1 MGIAV
6 STEASPQLLYN
17 YPAFTTY
24 TLPLV
29 YNTPLV
35 YKAGGSGSSLLL
47 EVLLG
52 PRLDLP
58 TDPAFASR
66 PQTDLCAIQDVNQCP
81 IEGADIYHQVTR
93 FSPWDNQAGRVK
105 AADLFGENLADFLAT
120 QVNAMDK
127 EGNYNFTNAK
137 YGFDPYVL
145 NQGGCNNGAPG
156 LYPHGAVITP
166 TQAILDGG
174 YQFRYYDLEM
184 TKDDGNFL
192 LKAFEV
198 VGTVNKDGSRSLII
212 CRCEV
217 DGREAGRDFCEDMR
231 YTLEKRFEF
240 LDCFFLKK
248 EPKNSA
254 SYCKERVYRS
264 KVANPYNPSERS
276 GLRYRVQGVAIPVR
290 Y

>member
-1 MGIAV
+1 MGSSLWTLTSMKALSILTLAIAV
-6 STEASPQLLYN
+6 STEAGPQLLYN

-35 YKAGGSGSSLLL
+35 YKAGGSGNSLLL

-66 PQTDLCAIQDVNQCP
+66 PQTDFCAIQDVTQCP

-93 FSPWDNQAGRVK
+93 LTHWDNQAGRVK
-105 AADLFGENLADFLAT
+105 AANLFGENLADFLAT

-145 NQGGCNNGAPG
+145 NQGGCNNGASG
-156 LYPHGAVITP
+156 LYPHGAVITR

-184 TKDDGNFL
+184 TKDDGKFL
-192 LKAFEV
+192 LKALEV
-198 VGTVNKDGSRSLII
+198 VGTHAKDGSRSLII

-217 DGREAGRDFCEDMR
+217 DEREAGKDFCEDMR

-240 LDCFFLKK
+240 MDCFFQKK
-248 EPKNSA
+248 QTKNTA
-254 SYCKERVYRS
+254 SYCKERVYGS
-264 KVANPYNPSERS
+264 KVAHLYN
-276 GLRYRVQGVAIPVR
+276 Y
-290 Y
+290 